1 MYLEKEHPVRVH
13 STPPAGAAMAGRPT
27 YTGYVAKKMM
37 VLIAEWL
44 GIKKDAGALE
54 SPPADKG
61 L

>member
-1 MYLEKEHPVRVH
+1 MNVPGKRHIVRVH

-44 GIKKDAGALE
+44 GIKKGR
-54 SPPADKG
+54 KCFG
-61 L
+61 V